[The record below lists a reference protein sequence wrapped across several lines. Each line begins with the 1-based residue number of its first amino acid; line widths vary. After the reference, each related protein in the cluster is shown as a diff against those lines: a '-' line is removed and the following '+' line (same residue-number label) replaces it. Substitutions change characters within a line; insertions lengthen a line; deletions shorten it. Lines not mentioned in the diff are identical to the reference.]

1 MNFRAVMALGLALG
15 GAMAADAQTWTE
27 RKCTLYAAA
36 LEDALGLVGRD
47 GISDGFLTANAAFI
61 AQGCTERGRICPKS
75 DQERALA
82 DLLTV
87 MTMNEGMASTFVPFA
102 CPG

>member
-1 MNFRAVMALGLALG
+1 MSIRAVMALGIALG
-15 GAMAADAQTWTE
+15 SAMPADAQTWTE

-36 LEDALGLVGRD
+36 LNDALGLLGRD
-47 GISDGFLTANAAFI
+47 GISDGFLAENAAFI
-61 AQGCTERGRICPKS
+61 AQGCTERGRICPQS

-82 DLLTV
+82 DMLTV
-87 MTMNEGMASTFVPFA
+87 MTMNEGMASTFVPFT